1 MCCCSHPIDV
11 RAATTGIH
19 VPNEWR
25 VHARPFLTECFM
37 THDAP
42 SLTRYN
48 HNQLMEEKKRMEEY
62 FDEVDHDVRCS
73 HLPATSYCCNQL
85 LVDALPAG
93 DLAGVLL
100 FKYGF
105 FFSHRFCLELAPLYT
120 SATRQ
125 SPTKRHAV
133 PSTPQPAI
141 APPFPWAVV
150 VSTCAYS
157 NVWVETDLFL
167 C

>member
-73 HLPATSYCCNQL
+73 HLPATFYCRNQL

-105 FFSHRFCLELAPLYT
+105 FFSSFLLGAGPALHECNSPKSNEAPRCPVNTTASY
-120 SATRQ
+120 S
-125 SPTKRHAV
+125 S
-133 PSTPQPAI
+133 
-141 APPFPWAVV
+141 PFPLGSCCA
-150 VSTCAYS
+150 TCAYS
-157 NVWVETDLFL
+157 NVWVETDLL
-167 C
+167 IC

>member
-73 HLPATSYCCNQL
+73 HLPATFYCRNQL

-105 FFSHRFCLELAPLYT
+105 FFLVVFAWSWPRFTRVQLAKVQR
-120 SATRQ
+120 SATLSRQ
-125 SPTKRHAV
+125 HHS
-133 PSTPQPAI
+133 Q
-141 APPFPWAVV
+141 
-150 VSTCAYS
+150 
-157 NVWVETDLFL
+157 L
-167 C
+167 